1 MPMTG
6 AEEPL
11 RGGEESPGADKE
23 AEPPEGPVELVEEGG
38 KGLKEVTPF
47 PEGIEFE
54 LATVG
59 GVMELGITTVPRGT
73 KGDVTPIGRRIFEL
87 ITVGRGLG
95 LTSVPR

>member
-1 MPMTG
+1 MTG
-6 AEEPL
+6 AEESL

-47 PEGIEFE
+47 PRGIEFE
-54 LATVG
+54 LTTAG
-59 GVMELGITTVPRGT
+59 GVMGLGLTTVPRGT
-73 KGDVTPIGRRIFEL
+73 EGDVTPIGGRIVGF
-87 ITVGRGLG
+87 IKVGRGLG